1 MMPKMMAT
9 AAALESGAPP
19 AAALSEPL
27 LASFDSSKMVTDS
40 PYAASDG
47 SSVVVAGLASTR
59 PGKNTMRSSR
69 VVVVSVSVVVA
80 VVEADVVADVVWLL
94 VAVVVAVVVTLVVAV
109 LEWQKKNPL
118 SAKSS
123 IAVFKVAMTLEA
135 ASPAAPLSESNATMN
150 PSTVH
155 PRLPPPPPAE
165 VVCATAALKSPSK
178 SAGSHDSTTSTSTAP
193 SGEAAAAAAE

>member
-47 SSVVVAGLASTR
+47 SSVVVVGLASTR
-59 PGKNTMRSSR
+59 PGKNMMRSSR

-135 ASPAAPLSESNATMN
+135 ESNATMN

-155 PRLPPPPPAE
+155 PRLPPPPPPPAE
-165 VVCATAALKSPSK
+165 VVCATAARKSPSK

>member
-47 SSVVVAGLASTR
+47 SSVVVVGLASTR

-80 VVEADVVADVVWLL
+80 VVEADVVADVVWLV

-135 ASPAAPLSESNATMN
+135 ESNATMN

>member
-135 ASPAAPLSESNATMN
+135 ESNATMN

-165 VVCATAALKSPSK
+165 VVCATAARKSPSK